1 MSRSAGRDRLKLE
14 LKRSA
19 APFFLYVLLG
29 VAGLLTAAD
38 IINSLA
44 GNKPWIGY
52 TAYRAA
58 FTDVKNVIP
67 GDVELKIAGVKVG
80 SIANSQL
87 VNGQPVLTLSLES
100 QYAPLYRDA
109 QVRIR
114 PVTPLEDMYVD
125 IISRGHKSAGVL
137 GPNEILPTTR
147 TVSPVEVGSVLDTLD
162 ANTRQRMT
170 VLLDQLGRGLTGG
183 GANLRAGFEAIAPFL
198 LVASQMSSALAQR
211 RAELARLV
219 HNFGG
224 MTQELA
230 LRDTQLRSFVRS
242 TSSTLGALAQHS
254 GAFAATI
261 NELPGTLTSM
271 SSAFTRV
278 RAAETQLDPALRSLG
293 PVAAALPSGL
303 DALSRFSQ
311 DATPALNALRPA
323 VRELRPLAHVL
334 LPTSTALSGAFTQLQ
349 PEAPQIDRMT
359 ALAAAPPCLTYIGQ
373 FLNRVISL
381 TKFGDGTNNI
391 ANARADVS
399 IGFDTPADI
408 VHPPTWKITPPCY
421 TATATGATTP

>member
-1 MSRSAGRDRLKLE
+1 MSAGRDRLKLE

-19 APFFLYVLLG
+19 APFFLFVLLC

-44 GNKPWIGY
+44 GNKPWKSY
-52 TAYRAA
+52 TSYRAA

-67 GDVELKIAGVKVG
+67 GDVPLKIAGVTVG
-80 SIANSQL
+80 SIASSQL
-87 VNGQPVLTLSLES
+87 VGGQPVLTLSLES
-100 QYAPLYRDA
+100 QYAPLYHDA
-109 QVRIR
+109 RVRIR

-137 GPNEILPTTR
+137 GSNQILPVTN
-147 TVSPVEVGSVLDTLD
+147 TVSPVEIGSVLDVLD
-162 ANTRQRMT
+162 VNTRQRMA
-170 VLLDQLGRGLTGG
+170 VLLDELGRGLTDG
-183 GANLRAGFEAIAPFL
+183 GANLRAGFQAISPFL
-198 LVASQMSSALAQR
+198 LVASQMSSALAR
-211 RAELARLV
+211 RRVELARLV

-224 MTQELA
+224 ITQELA
-230 LRDTQLRSFVRS
+230 LRDTQLTSFVRS
-242 TSSTLGALAQHS
+242 TSSTLGALAQNS

-303 DALSRFSQ
+303 DALSRFSV
-311 DATPALNALRPA
+311 DATPALIALRPA
-323 VRELRPLAHVL
+323 VRELRPLAQVL
-334 LPTSTALSGAFTQLQ
+334 LPTSKALSGAFTQLQ

-359 ALAAAPPCLTYIGQ
+359 ALAASPQCLTYIGQ

-381 TKFGDGTNNI
+381 TKFGAGINNI

-399 IGFDTPADI
+399 IGFDTAGD
-408 VHPPTWKITPPCY
+408 VAANPTWKITPPCY
-421 TATATGATTP
+421 KATATGAAKP

>member
-1 MSRSAGRDRLKLE
+1 VSGSASRDRLKLE

-19 APFFLYVLLG
+19 APFFLFVLLC
-29 VAGLLTAAD
+29 VAGVLTGAD
-38 IINSLA
+38 IVNDLA
-44 GNKPWIGY
+44 GNKPWISY
-52 TAYRAA
+52 TPYRAA

-67 GDVELKIAGVKVG
+67 GDVELKIAGVDVG
-80 SIANSQL
+80 SITNSQL
-87 VNGQPVLTLSLES
+87 VNGRPVLTLDLQS

-137 GPNEILPTTR
+137 GSKQILPTTQ
-147 TVSPVEVGSVLDTLD
+147 TVSPVEIGSVLDTLD
-162 ANTRQRMT
+162 ADTRQRMA
-170 VLLDQLGRGLTGG
+170 VLLDQLGRGLADG

-198 LVASQMSSALAQR
+198 LVASQMSSALARQHV
-211 RAELARLV
+211 ELARLV

-224 MTQELA
+224 ITEELA
-230 LRDTQLRSFVRS
+230 LRDTQLTSFVRS
-242 TSSTLGALAQHS
+242 TSSTLGALARNS
-254 GAFAATI
+254 APFTATI
-261 NELPGTLTSM
+261 NELPGTLASM

-278 RAAETQLDPALRSLG
+278 RAAETQLDPALQSLG

-311 DATPALNALRPA
+311 DATPALVALGPA
-323 VRELRPLAHVL
+323 VRELRPLAQVL
-334 LPTSTALSGAFTQLQ
+334 LPTSTALDGAFTQLA

-359 ALAAAPPCLTYIGQ
+359 ALAATPSCLTYIGQ

-381 TKFGDGTNNI
+381 TKFGDGQNNI

-399 IGFDTPADI
+399 VGFDTAGDLI
-408 VHPPTWKITPPCY
+408 RDPTWKITPPCY
-421 TATATGATTP
+421 TANATGAAKP